1 MVSVYGLGN
10 PLMDIILHADHA
22 TLDRLSAVAGTM
34 NLVEFERQQ
43 LVVSLGRDPGY
54 SPGGSCANTIRG
66 LAWLAAGSPDLGTPA
81 YTGAVGADEN
91 GDRFRRFLEDEGV
104 TTRLAAK
111 EVPTG
116 TSAILVTPDFERTMF
131 THLGACREYKFG
143 DFDLELLSQAHMFHT
158 TGYMWDT
165 ENQEDA
171 ARQAILAAQKQGL
184 QVSFDV
190 ADPFVARR
198 YRTVLLEWIPGKVD
212 ILFANLEELREI
224 TGEGEGAEA
233 ERTLEAAGA
242 LAPVVV
248 MKIGKLGCM
257 ISSPAGIIRVPGERV
272 EPRDTTGAGDSFAAG
287 FLHAYLQGRP
297 LADCGRLANRIASRI
312 VTVQGCDYRA
322 LDRAAVAA
330 G

>member
-43 LVVSLGRDPGY
+43 QVISLGRDPGY

-66 LAWLAAGSPDLGTPA
+66 LAWLAAGSRDLGIPA
-81 YTGAVGADEN
+81 YTGAVGADDN
-91 GDRFRRFLEDEGV
+91 GDRFRRILEEEGV

-111 EVPTG
+111 KVPTG

-131 THLGACREYKFG
+131 THLGACREYQFD
-143 DFDLELLSQAHMFHT
+143 DFDLDLLSQGHIFHT

-165 ENQEDA
+165 KNQENA
-171 ARQAILAAQKQGL
+171 ARQAMLAARKQGI
-184 QVSFDV
+184 QVSFDI

-198 YRTVLLEWIPGKVD
+198 YRTALIEWLPGKVD
-212 ILFANLEELREI
+212 LLFANLEELREI
-224 TGEGEGAEA
+224 TGEGGEA
-233 ERTLEAAGA
+233 EQTLEAAGV

-257 ISSPAGIIRVPGERV
+257 ISSPSGIVRVPGERV

-287 FLHAYLQGRP
+287 FLHAYLRGRP
-297 LADCGRLANRIASRI
+297 LAECGRLANRIASRI
-312 VTVQGCDYRA
+312 VTVQGCDYKA

>member
-43 LVVSLGRDPGY
+43 EVVSLGRDPGY

-66 LAWLAAGSPDLGTPA
+66 LAWLSAGSRDPGVPA
-81 YTGAVGADEN
+81 FTGAVGADDN
-91 GDRFRRFLEDEGV
+91 GERFRRILEDEGII
-104 TTRLAAK
+104 TRLAPK
-111 EVPTG
+111 KTPTG

-131 THLGACREYKFG
+131 THLGACREYRFE
-143 DFDLELLSQAHMFHT
+143 DFDLDLLAQAHMFHT

-165 ENQEDA
+165 RNQEEA
-171 ARQAILAAQKQGL
+171 AMQAILAAQKQGI
-184 QVSFDV
+184 QVSFDI

-198 YRTVLLEWIPGKVD
+198 YRAALLEWLPGKVD
-212 ILFANLEELREI
+212 MLFANLEELREI
-224 TGEGEGAEA
+224 TGAGGGPDQ
-233 ERTLEAAGA
+233 TLEAAGA

-257 ISSPAGIIRVPGERV
+257 ISSSSGIIRVPGELV

-287 FLHAYLQGRP
+287 FLHAYLRGRP
-297 LADCGRLANRIASRI
+297 LAACGRLANRIASRI
-312 VTVQGCDYRA
+312 VTVQGCDYNA
-322 LDRAAVAA
+322 LDRAAVVAV
-330 G
+330 